1 MTEGH
6 LTDEQLS
13 SHLDEDSGP
22 GVDETTASSTHAHLA
37 GCGSCRR
44 RLAALGAVRA
54 RLRTPVPPVTPRLR
68 AASIASVLRTAGEGD
83 PDSRADA
90 AATAAAAVVADAE
103 PVRIH
108 SRRRPQVL
116 VGVAAAVLVLAALVS
131 VPLALS
137 GQNTSAPSAASSA
150 KSATASTALSN
161 AGQAQS
167 GHQAGAS
174 AAEGYSARGAI
185 TESLGETSSLEGLRS
200 RVAAALAV
208 RSATAN
214 APEAGAFPS
223 STPGPTGTPSQ
234 FERCLPS
241 AMHGAGP
248 SRVLRLLG
256 AVTFKGTPGLVYVFG
271 PSSRG
276 SSTANAARSA
286 VVVVGRDGC
295 RALGITYL

>member
-22 GVDETTASSTHAHLA
+22 GVDETAASSTRDHLV

-44 RLAALGAVRA
+44 RLAAFEAVRA

-68 AASIASVLRTAGEGD
+68 GASIASVLRTAGEGD
-83 PDSRADA
+83 PDSPTGAA
-90 AATAAAAVVADAE
+90 GAATAAAGVVAAD

-108 SRRRPQVL
+108 SRRRPRVL

-137 GQNTSAPSAASSA
+137 GQNTSAPSSATA
-150 KSATASTALSN
+150 KSATASTAMSK

-174 AAEGYSARGAI
+174 AAEGYSASGAI

-241 AMHGAGP
+241 AMHDAGP

-256 AVTFKGTPGLVYVFG
+256 AVTFKRTPALVYVFG

-276 SSTANAARSA
+276 SSTGNAARSA
-286 VVVVGRDGC
+286 VVVVARDGC